1 MQESNEK
8 KLNNLLSK
16 IGPSDEGAREKA
28 HCHWAE
34 LAKPLG
40 SLGVL
45 EEDLEQ
51 ISSLLGTDD
60 FLLSP
65 RKIFVLCADNGV
77 VARGHGHCDRGACPA
92 PHLGL
97 PNGGGRR
104 C

>member
-45 EEDLEQ
+45 E
-51 ISSLLGTDD
+51 
-60 FLLSP
+60 
-65 RKIFVLCADNGV
+65 
-77 VARGHGHCDRGACPA
+77 
-92 PHLGL
+92 
-97 PNGGGRR
+97 
-104 C
+104 